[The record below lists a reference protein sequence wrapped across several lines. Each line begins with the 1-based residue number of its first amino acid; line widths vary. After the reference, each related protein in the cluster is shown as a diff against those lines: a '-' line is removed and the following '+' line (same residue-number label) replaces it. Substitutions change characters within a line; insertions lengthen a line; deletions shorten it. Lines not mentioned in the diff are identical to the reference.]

1 MEFNVNIP
9 ANINI
14 KYLKIDAGVRY
25 WENGEINGVCDK
37 EDGCPMMPFA
47 QECETKGEY
56 RWRPTIDIE
65 TGKIVGWPK
74 DVTASVHYKVCDDG
88 RYSLYTEGNTP
99 IVETTDNCYVL
110 DCIGEYGDY
119 IVMNIDGE
127 GLIKDWNFSQAD
139 VDEIMDNANVIVLA

>member
-1 MEFNVNIP
+1 MEFIFNIP
-9 ANINI
+9 AKIDV

-25 WENGEINGVCDK
+25 WEDGELNGVCDE

-47 QECETKGEY
+47 QESETKGEY

-65 TGKIVGWPK
+65 TGKVVGWPK

-88 RYSLYTEGNTP
+88 KYSLYTEDNTL
-99 IVETTDNCYVL
+99 IVETEDNCYVL
-110 DCIGEYGDY
+110 ECIGEYGDY

-127 GLIKDWNFSQAD
+127 GLIEDWHFSQAD
-139 VDEIMDNANVIVLA
+139 VDEIMENANLEDLA